1 MILKTNRVRIGYW
14 KKLRVRVGYRV
25 PVGPWSGPTA
35 QSFFAKLKKLPL
47 LSFAVFPLW
56 LFCGHF
62 WKRFGR
68 LLGYKCGPSPTHGK
82 LRAGRLTDPAVSN
95 VNQNPASPNLPQS
108 GWQNQKL
115 FMRIFNETK
124 ADSSQRDQICETL
137 ILFTRPISN
146 RTKFW
151 DYIEQDRIND
161 KKMS

>member
-95 VNQNPASPNLPQS
+95 VNQSPPAQTCLKVGDKTKKFKAGTYSHFSWELSMRP
-108 GWQNQKL
+108 KL
-115 FMRIFNETK
+115 K
-124 ADSSQRDQICETL
+124 L
-137 ILFTRPISN
+137 LKG
-146 RTKFW
+146 TKFVKHF
-151 DYIEQDRIND
+151 DTFYKTNI
-161 KKMS
+161 